1 MTGFVGTRARKR
13 RRNTIFYS
21 IFFVI
26 VILIILYL
34 PLIDFSSNDN
44 PIPDDNIFPDLEK
57 DTSIENTTI
66 EDLQLLLFQK
76 DQKIKFRDGRIIS
89 LQSELKKLENIY
101 ENLNLQYKNIEKKYN
116 NYIKQQNS
124 KKTIEVDPNKI
135 NDLQSKISNLQSKNE
150 KNNLLIESLEQKL
163 NKQKVLNKINSEDNE
178 ALMIEYQKIISRNI
192 KLDNLIENL
201 ESIIES
207 QNIEINK
214 LKDVSHHN
222 Q

>member
-1 MTGFVGTRARKR
+1 MTGFVGTRARR
-13 RRNTIFYS
+13 RRRKTIFYS

-26 VILIILYL
+26 VILIIFYL
-34 PLIDFSSNDN
+34 PLIDFSSNVN

-57 DTSIENTTI
+57 DTIIENTTL

-150 KNNLLIESLEQKL
+150 KN
-163 NKQKVLNKINSEDNE
+163 
-178 ALMIEYQKIISRNI
+178 
-192 KLDNLIENL
+192 
-201 ESIIES
+201 
-207 QNIEINK
+207 QNIYTQIRSKCPRNF
-214 LKDVSHHN
+214 SY
-222 Q
+222 